1 MNNNSSSELLV
12 GSLITSGLG
21 GLLLLIGH
29 FAGTTHQ
36 VLWYYTDHGPEYRT
50 AWDYINFSS
59 YWWAALIIG
68 GLAVGLF
75 YCSYISIVGLTSPKR
90 LSYNNLRRGY
100 ITSIAVTLITL
111 FAALVFVGYASG
123 GEYPDWWLDTG
134 FYAGLI
140 GGSLTA
146 LFFKLSTKE
155 VFPPPD
161 TT

>member
-1 MNNNSSSELLV
+1 MNKNSSSELLV
-12 GSLITSGLG
+12 GSLVTSGLG
-21 GLLLLIGH
+21 GLLLLIGD
-29 FAGTTHQ
+29 FAGTTHR
-36 VLWYYTDHGPEYRT
+36 VLWYYADYGPVYRS

-75 YCSYISIVGLTSPKR
+75 YCSYLSIVGLTSPKR
-90 LSYNNLRRGY
+90 LSYNNLRGGY
-100 ITSIAVTLITL
+100 IISIAVTLITL
-111 FAALVFVGYASG
+111 LAALVFVGYASG
-123 GEYPDWWLDTG
+123 EEYPDWWLDTG

-155 VFPPPD
+155 VFPPPH
-161 TT
+161 TP